1 MSLINFTSLDFEE
14 IKDLLKEYLKSKS
27 DFTDF
32 DFEGSNLSTMLD
44 VLAYNTYITSYN
56 ANMVANEV
64 FIDSATLRENVV
76 SLAKNIGYLP
86 RSRKSSRAVIT
97 FTVDATNIS
106 PPPSSL
112 TLRKGPVAISS
123 AGIAGQPYVYS
134 IIDDIT
140 VPVVNGIARF
150 DNITVYEGSLL
161 RKTYTYS
168 ARNVQQRFLLPNVG
182 VDTELISVKVS
193 TSSESTASTTYR
205 AYVDILNLKDSN
217 VFYIQETANEQYEI
231 FFGDGVFG
239 NKLEE
244 GNFIDI
250 NYIVSHGPDANG
262 IGSFSFTGSLY
273 YIRNGQEYNAT
284 QGISLIS
291 VSGQS
296 FGGESI
302 ETIESVRKYA
312 PKIYGTQNRAV
323 TAQDYEVLIPNKI
336 YPNTES
342 ISVFGGEEVIPPQ
355 YGKVFISIKPRTG
368 DFLSNLA
375 KQQIKQKLKKFAV
388 AGIVPEILDL
398 KYLYIEV
405 NSKVYYNSSK
415 GDKLDIST
423 VVQNNVEKYSGSSEL
438 NRYGSR
444 FKYSKFLNIIDN
456 SHEAITSNITTLHI
470 RRDLRPVLNSLAEYA
485 IGFGNQFY
493 IKSTVGFNLKTSG
506 FKVEGIAST
515 VYISDIPDP
524 DEETGSLFLFTVPSE
539 RSQTPTIV
547 RRNIGRINYVSG
559 IIILNPINIT
569 SAKRRNGQPVIEM
582 SICPISNDVIGLQD
596 LYLQLDINNSLFDTI
611 IDNIASGLDPS
622 ASNYVVSSSYAS
634 DSLIR
639 PSK

>member
-1 MSLINFTSLDFEE
+1 MSLINFTSLDFEQ
-14 IKDLLKEYLKSKS
+14 IKNLLKDYLKAKS

-44 VLAYNTYITSYN
+44 VLSYNTYITSYN

-86 RSRKSSRAVIT
+86 RSRKASKAVIS
-97 FTVDATNIS
+97 FTVDAEDIS
-106 PPPSSL
+106 PPPSTL
-112 TLRKGPVAISS
+112 TLKRGPVAISS
-123 AGIAGQPYVYS
+123 AGISGQSFVYS
-134 IIDDIT
+134 IVDDIT

-182 VDTELISVKVS
+182 VDTDLISVKVS

-217 VFYIQETANEQYEI
+217 VFYIQEAANEQYEI

-250 NYIVSHGPDANG
+250 NYIVSHGSDANG

-291 VSGQS
+291 AAGQS

-312 PKIYGTQNRAV
+312 PKVYGTQNRAV

-375 KQQIKQKLKKFAV
+375 KQEIKQKLKKFAV

-405 NSKVYYNSSK
+405 DSKIYYNSSK

-423 VVQNNVEKYSGSSEL
+423 IVQNNVEKYSGSSEL

-485 IGFGNQFY
+485 IGFGNEFY
-493 IKSTVGFNLKTSG
+493 VKSTDGFNLKTSG
-506 FKVEGIAST
+506 FNVEGISST
-515 VYISDIPDP
+515 VYISDLPDP
-524 DEETGSLFLFTVPSE
+524 DQKTGSLFLFTVPSE
-539 RSQTPTIV
+539 NSQTPTIV
-547 RRNIGRINYVSG
+547 RRNVGTINYESG
-559 IIILNPINIT
+559 IIILNPINIS

-634 DSLIR
+634 DSLVR
-639 PSK
+639 PS

>member
-1 MSLINFTSLDFEE
+1 MSLINFTSLDFEQ
-14 IKDLLKEYLKSKS
+14 IKNLLKEYLKAKS

-44 VLAYNTYITSYN
+44 VLSYNTYITSYN

-86 RSRKSSRAVIT
+86 RSRKASKAVIS
-97 FTVDATNIS
+97 FTVDAEDIS
-106 PPPSSL
+106 PPPSTL
-112 TLRKGPVAISS
+112 TLKRGPVAISS
-123 AGIAGQPYVYS
+123 AGISGQSFVYS
-134 IIDDIT
+134 IVDDIT

-182 VDTELISVKVS
+182 VDTDLISVKVS

-217 VFYIQETANEQYEI
+217 VFYIQEAANEQYEI

-250 NYIVSHGPDANG
+250 NYIVSHGSDANG

-291 VSGQS
+291 AAGQS

-312 PKIYGTQNRAV
+312 PKVYGTQNRAV

-375 KQQIKQKLKKFAV
+375 KQEIKQKLKKFAV

-405 NSKVYYNSSK
+405 DSKIYYNSSK

-423 VVQNNVEKYSGSSEL
+423 IVQNNVEKYSGSSEL

-485 IGFGNQFY
+485 IGFGNEFY
-493 IKSTVGFNLKTSG
+493 VKSTDGFNLKTSG
-506 FKVEGIAST
+506 FKVEGIPST
-515 VYISDIPDP
+515 VYISDLPDP
-524 DEETGSLFLFTVPSE
+524 DQKTGSLFLFTVPSE
-539 RSQTPTIV
+539 NSQTPTIV
-547 RRNIGRINYVSG
+547 RRNVGTINYESG
-559 IIILNPINIT
+559 IIILNPINIS

-634 DSLIR
+634 DSLVR
-639 PSK
+639 QS

>member
-1 MSLINFTSLDFEE
+1 MSLINFTSLDFEQ
-14 IKDLLKEYLKSKS
+14 IKNLLKEYLKAKS

-44 VLAYNTYITSYN
+44 VLSYNTYITSYN

-86 RSRKSSRAVIT
+86 RSRKSSKAVIT
-97 FTVDATNIS
+97 FTVDAEDIS
-106 PPPSSL
+106 PPPSTL
-112 TLRKGPVAISS
+112 TLKKGPVAISS
-123 AGIAGQPYVYS
+123 AGISGQSFVYS
-134 IIDDIT
+134 IVDDIT

-150 DNITVYEGSLL
+150 DNITIYEGSLL

-168 ARNVQQRFLLPNVG
+168 ARSVQQRFLLPNVG
-182 VDTELISVKVS
+182 VDTDLISVKVS

-217 VFYIQETANEQYEI
+217 VFYIQEAANEQYEI

-250 NYIVSHGPDANG
+250 NYIISHGSDANG

-291 VSGQS
+291 AAGQS
-296 FGGESI
+296 FGGDSI
-302 ETIESVRKYA
+302 ESIESVRKYA

-342 ISVFGGEEVIPPQ
+342 ISVFGGEEVVPPQ

-375 KQQIKQKLKKFAV
+375 KQEIKQKLKKFAV

-405 NSKVYYNSSK
+405 DSKIYYNSS
-415 GDKLDIST
+415 S
-423 VVQNNVEKYSGSSEL
+423 
-438 NRYGSR
+438 
-444 FKYSKFLNIIDN
+444 
-456 SHEAITSNITTLHI
+456 
-470 RRDLRPVLNSLAEYA
+470 
-485 IGFGNQFY
+485 
-493 IKSTVGFNLKTSG
+493 
-506 FKVEGIAST
+506 
-515 VYISDIPDP
+515 
-524 DEETGSLFLFTVPSE
+524 
-539 RSQTPTIV
+539 
-547 RRNIGRINYVSG
+547 
-559 IIILNPINIT
+559 
-569 SAKRRNGQPVIEM
+569 
-582 SICPISNDVIGLQD
+582 
-596 LYLQLDINNSLFDTI
+596 
-611 IDNIASGLDPS
+611 
-622 ASNYVVSSSYAS
+622 
-634 DSLIR
+634 
-639 PSK
+639 

>member
-1 MSLINFTSLDFEE
+1 MSLINFTSLDFEQ
-14 IKDLLKEYLKSKS
+14 IKNLLKEYLKAKS

-44 VLAYNTYITSYN
+44 VLSYNTYITSYN

-86 RSRKSSRAVIT
+86 RSRKASKAVIS
-97 FTVDATNIS
+97 FTVDAEDIS
-106 PPPSSL
+106 PPPSTL
-112 TLRKGPVAISS
+112 TLKKGPVAISS
-123 AGIAGQPYVYS
+123 AGISGQSFVYS
-134 IIDDIT
+134 IVDDIT

-150 DNITVYEGSLL
+150 DNITIYEGSLL

-168 ARNVQQRFLLPNVG
+168 ARSVQQRFLLPNVG
-182 VDTELISVKVS
+182 VDTDLISVKVS

-217 VFYIQETANEQYEI
+217 VFYIQEAANEQYEI

-250 NYIVSHGPDANG
+250 NYIISHGSDANG

-291 VSGQS
+291 AAGQS
-296 FGGESI
+296 FGGDSI
-302 ETIESVRKYA
+302 ESIESVRKYA

-342 ISVFGGEEVIPPQ
+342 ISVFGGEEVVPPQ

-375 KQQIKQKLKKFAV
+375 KQEIKQKLKKFAV

-405 NSKVYYNSSK
+405 DSKIYYNSSK
-415 GDKLDIST
+415 GDKLEIST
-423 VVQNNVEKYSGSSEL
+423 IVQNNVEKYSGSSEL

-485 IGFGNQFY
+485 IGFGNEFY
-493 IKSTVGFNLKTSG
+493 VKSTDGFNLKTSG
-506 FKVEGIAST
+506 FKVEGISSM
-515 VYISDIPDP
+515 VYISDLPDP
-524 DEETGSLFLFTVPSE
+524 DQKSGSLFLFTVPSDN
-539 RSQTPTIV
+539 SQTPTVV
-547 RRNIGRINYVSG
+547 RRNVGRINYESG
-559 IIILNPINIT
+559 VIILNPINIS

-634 DSLIR
+634 DSLVR
-639 PSK
+639 PS

>member
-1 MSLINFTSLDFEE
+1 MSLINFTSLDFEQ
-14 IKDLLKEYLKSKS
+14 IKNLLKEYLKAKS

-44 VLAYNTYITSYN
+44 VLSYNTYITSYN

-86 RSRKSSRAVIT
+86 RSRKSSKAVIT
-97 FTVDATNIS
+97 FTVDAEDIS
-106 PPPSSL
+106 PPPSTL
-112 TLRKGPVAISS
+112 TLKKGPVAISS
-123 AGIAGQPYVYS
+123 AGISGQSFVYS
-134 IIDDIT
+134 IVDDIT

-150 DNITVYEGSLL
+150 DNITIYEGSLL

-168 ARNVQQRFLLPNVG
+168 ARSVQQRFLLPNVG
-182 VDTELISVKVS
+182 VDTDLISVKVS

-217 VFYIQETANEQYEI
+217 VFYIQEAANEQYEI

-250 NYIVSHGPDANG
+250 NYIISHGSDANG

-291 VSGQS
+291 AAGQS
-296 FGGESI
+296 FGGDSI
-302 ETIESVRKYA
+302 ESIESVRKYA

-342 ISVFGGEEVIPPQ
+342 ISVFGGEEVVPPQ

-375 KQQIKQKLKKFAV
+375 KQEIKQKLKKFAV

-405 NSKVYYNSSK
+405 DSKIYYNSSK
-415 GDKLDIST
+415 GDKLEIST
-423 VVQNNVEKYSGSSEL
+423 IVQNNVEKYSGSSEL

-485 IGFGNQFY
+485 IGFGNEFY
-493 IKSTVGFNLKTSG
+493 VKSTDGFNLKTSG
-506 FKVEGIAST
+506 FKVEGISSM
-515 VYISDIPDP
+515 VYISDLPDP
-524 DEETGSLFLFTVPSE
+524 DQKSGSLFLFTVPSDN
-539 RSQTPTIV
+539 SQTPTVV
-547 RRNIGRINYVSG
+547 RRNVGRINYESG
-559 IIILNPINIT
+559 VIILNPINIS

-634 DSLIR
+634 DSLVR
-639 PSK
+639 PS